1 MRLLL
6 AEDER
11 ELSDTIKRVLEYN
24 KYDVDVAYDGE
35 SALSLASEF
44 RYDGVILDIMMPKMD
59 GISVVRKMRERKNN
73 TPVIILTA
81 KAEIDDRVL
90 GLDAGADDYLTKPFA
105 IKELLARIRALTRRN
120 NDSFESYSFGNT
132 ILKCDTFELCVGTS
146 CVRLTGKEFK
156 LMEHLIRN
164 KNVILSTERL
174 MESVWGYDSDSEIN
188 VVWVFISSLRK
199 KLESIGSSSTIKA
212 VRGLGYRLE
221 ESND

>member
-6 AEDER
+6 AEDEH

-24 KYDVDVAYDGE
+24 KYDVDIAFDGE
-35 SALSLASEF
+35 SALTLAGDF

-59 GISVVRKMRERKNN
+59 GLSVVRAMRASGNN
-73 TPVIILTA
+73 TPVLILTA
-81 KAEIDDRVL
+81 RAEIDDRVL

-120 NDSFESYSFGNT
+120 ADSYESYGIGNT
-132 ILKCDTFELCVGTS
+132 ILKCDTFELSANGNST
-146 CVRLTGKEFK
+146 RLTGKEFK
-156 LMEHLIRN
+156 LIEHLIRN

-199 KLESIGSSSTIKA
+199 KLESIGSNYTIKA

-221 ESND
+221 ELK

>member
-35 SALSLASEF
+35 RALSLASEL
-44 RYDGVILDIMMPKMD
+44 RYDGIILDIMMPKMD
-59 GISVVRKMRERKNN
+59 GISVVKAMRANKNN

-105 IKELLARIRALTRRN
+105 IKELLARIRALTRRSV
-120 NDSFESYSFGNT
+120 DSFESYSIGNT
-132 ILKCDTFELCVGTS
+132 ILKCDTFELCVGS
-146 CVRLTGKEFK
+146 KSIRLTGKEFK

-174 MESVWGYDSDSEIN
+174 MESVWGYDSNSEIN

-199 KLESIGSSSTIKA
+199 KLEGVGSSCSIKA

-221 ESND
+221 EGND

>member
-6 AEDER
+6 AEDEH

-24 KYDVDVAYDGE
+24 KYDVDVAFDGE
-35 SALSLASEF
+35 SALALASDY
-44 RYDGVILDIMMPKMD
+44 RYDGVILDIMMPKLD
-59 GISVVRKMRERKNN
+59 GLSVVRTMRASGNN
-73 TPVIILTA
+73 TPVLILTA

-120 NDSFESYSFGNT
+120 ADSFESYSIGNT
-132 ILKCDTFELCVGTS
+132 ILKCDTFELCANGSST
-146 CVRLTGKEFK
+146 RLTGKEFK
-156 LMEHLIRN
+156 LIEHLIRN

-199 KLESIGSSSTIKA
+199 KLESIGSNYTIKA

-221 ESND
+221 EN